1 MTNDK
6 VLATEQ
12 SAAPLAAAR
21 SRFGRFTDKYMK
33 YFMIIPVTAVL
44 AAVAIYP
51 FLFALRLSFTNA
63 KTNNFQNPDWVGL
76 SNYINILTSGRFWDS
91 TLLTIMYVGAALSL
105 EIVLGLGLAMLAEKT
120 TRGQRWY
127 VSFLI
132 TPMLIST
139 VLAGIIFRLELNQ
152 QFGIITYYLGKIGI
166 TANLLDTGHA
176 LITMILIDVWQW
188 TSFIFL
194 IAFAGLKSL
203 PIEPFEAARVYGA
216 NAWQTFR
223 YVTLPLVKPV
233 LMIAVIFRMMDA
245 FKAFDHIYI
254 LTSGGPDFAT
264 TTFSVLAYNYA
275 YTTDHFGM
283 ASAMAV
289 ILLIIIILITK
300 RLLKIA
306 KWQ

>member
-1 MTNDK
+1 MSNDK
-6 VLATEQ
+6 GIATEYP
-12 SAAPLAAAR
+12 AAPLAAVR
-21 SRFGRFTDKYMK
+21 SGFGRFTDKYIK
-33 YFMIIPVTAVL
+33 YFMIIPVTVIL

-51 FLFALRLSFTNA
+51 FLFALRLSLTNA

-91 TLLTIMYVGAALSL
+91 TILTIIYVGAALTL
-105 EIVLGLGLAMLAEKT
+105 EITLGLALAMLAEKA
-120 TRGQRWY
+120 TRGQKWY
-127 VSFLI
+127 VSLLI

-152 QFGIITYYLGKIGI
+152 QFGVIPYYLGKIGI

-176 LITMILIDVWQW
+176 LMTMILIDVWQW

-194 IAFAGLKSL
+194 ISFAGLKSL
-203 PIEPFEAARVYGA
+203 PIEPYEAARVYGA

-275 YTTDHFGM
+275 YTTDNFGM

-289 ILLIIIILITK
+289 VLLIIIIVITK

>member
-1 MTNDK
+1 MSNDK
-6 VLATEQ
+6 GISTGYPAA
-12 SAAPLAAAR
+12 SAAVVR
-21 SRFGRFTDKYMK
+21 SGFGRFTDKYMK
-33 YFMIIPVTAVL
+33 YFMIVPVTVIL

-51 FLFALRLSFTNA
+51 FLFALRLSLTNA
-63 KTNNFQNPDWVGL
+63 KTNNFQNPDWVGV
-76 SNYINILTSGRFWDS
+76 SNYINILTSGRFWES
-91 TLLTIMYVGAALSL
+91 TLLTIIYVGAALSL
-105 EIVLGLGLAMLAEKT
+105 EILLGLALAMLAEKA
-120 TRGQRWY
+120 TRGQKWY
-127 VSFLI
+127 VSLLI

-152 QFGIITYYLGKIGI
+152 QFGVIPYYLGKLGI

-176 LITMILIDVWQW
+176 LMTMILIDVWQW

-203 PIEPFEAARVYGA
+203 PVEPFEAARVYGA
-216 NAWQTFR
+216 TAWQTFR

-275 YTTDHFGM
+275 YTTDNFGM

-289 ILLIIIILITK
+289 VLLIIIIVITK

>member
-1 MTNDK
+1 MSNDK
-6 VLATEQ
+6 GTATEYPAA
-12 SAAPLAAAR
+12 SAAVAR
-21 SRFGRFTDKYMK
+21 SALGRFTDKYMK
-33 YFMIIPVTAVL
+33 YIMIIPVTAIL

-51 FLFALRLSFTNA
+51 FLFALRLSLTNA
-63 KTNNFQNPDWVGL
+63 KTNNFQNPEWVGI
-76 SNYINILTSGRFWDS
+76 SNYVNILTSGRFWDS
-91 TLLTIMYVGAALSL
+91 TLLTIIYVGAALSL
-105 EIVLGLGLAMLAEKT
+105 EIVLGLGLAMLAEKA
-120 TRGQRWY
+120 TRGQKWY
-127 VSFLI
+127 VSLLI

-152 QFGIITYYLGKIGI
+152 QFGVIPYYLGKLGI

-176 LITMILIDVWQW
+176 LMTMILIDVWQW

-203 PIEPFEAARVYGA
+203 PVEPFEAARVYGA
-216 NAWQTFR
+216 SAWQTFR

-275 YTTDHFGM
+275 YTTDNFGM

-289 ILLIIIILITK
+289 VLLIIIIVITK

>member
-1 MTNDK
+1 MSDNN
-6 VLATEQ
+6 VLAPEHPPPP
-12 SAAPLAAAR
+12 AAAAR
-21 SRFGRFTDKYMK
+21 NRFGRLADKYMK
-33 YFMIIPVTAVL
+33 YIMIIPVTAIL

-51 FLFALRLSFTNA
+51 FLFALRLSLTNA
-63 KTNNFQNPDWVGL
+63 KTNNFQNPEWVGI
-76 SNYINILTSGRFWDS
+76 SNYVNILTSGRFWDS
-91 TLLTIMYVGAALSL
+91 TILTIIYVGVALSL
-105 EIVLGLGLAMLAEKT
+105 EIVLGLGLAMLAEKA
-120 TRGQRWY
+120 TRGQKWY
-127 VSFLI
+127 VSLLI

-152 QFGIITYYLGKIGI
+152 QFGVIPYYLGKLGI

-176 LITMILIDVWQW
+176 LMTMILIDVWQW

-203 PIEPFEAARVYGA
+203 PVEPFEAARVYGA
-216 NAWQTFR
+216 SAWQTFR

-275 YTTDHFGM
+275 YTTDNFGM

-289 ILLIIIILITK
+289 VLLIIIIIITK

>member
-1 MTNDK
+1 MSNDK
-6 VLATEQ
+6 GISTGYPEA
-12 SAAPLAAAR
+12 SAAVAR
-21 SRFGRFTDKYMK
+21 SGFGRFTDKYMK
-33 YFMIIPVTAVL
+33 FFMILPVTVIL

-51 FLFALRLSFTNA
+51 FLFALRLSLTNA
-63 KTNNFQNPDWVGL
+63 KTNNFQNPDWVGV
-76 SNYINILTSGRFWDS
+76 SNYISILTSGRFWES
-91 TLLTIMYVGAALSL
+91 TLLTIIYVGAALSL
-105 EIVLGLGLAMLAEKT
+105 EILLGLALAMLAEKA
-120 TRGQRWY
+120 TRGQKWY
-127 VSFLI
+127 VSLLI

-152 QFGIITYYLGKIGI
+152 QFGVIPYYLGKLGI

-176 LITMILIDVWQW
+176 LMTMILIDVWQW

-203 PIEPFEAARVYGA
+203 PAEPFEAARVYGA

-275 YTTDHFGM
+275 YTTDNFGM

-289 ILLIIIILITK
+289 VLLIIIIVITK

>member
-1 MTNDK
+1 MSNDK
-6 VLATEQ
+6 GISTGYPAA
-12 SAAPLAAAR
+12 SAAVAR
-21 SRFGRFTDKYMK
+21 SGFGRFTDKYMK
-33 YFMIIPVTAVL
+33 YFMILPVTIIL

-51 FLFALRLSFTNA
+51 FLFALRLSLTNA
-63 KTNNFQNPDWVGL
+63 KTNNFQNPEWVGV
-76 SNYINILTSGRFWDS
+76 SNYISILTSGRFWDS
-91 TLLTIMYVGAALSL
+91 TLLTIIYVGAALSL
-105 EIVLGLGLAMLAEKT
+105 EILLGLALAMLAEKA
-120 TRGQRWY
+120 TRGQKWY
-127 VSFLI
+127 VSLLI

-152 QFGIITYYLGKIGI
+152 QFGVIPYYLGKLGI

-176 LITMILIDVWQW
+176 LMTMILIDVWQW

-203 PIEPFEAARVYGA
+203 PVEPFEAARVYGA
-216 NAWQTFR
+216 TAWQTFR

-275 YTTDHFGM
+275 YTTDNFGM

-289 ILLIIIILITK
+289 VLLIIIIVITK